1 MTSIRTFLAAAA
13 AALALAQP
21 ALAHDTHPEGIH
33 IHDAYAR
40 VNGGMGKTGAVF
52 FMIHNNTGK
61 DLVITGVASDAAK
74 VVELHTH
81 VESAD
86 GVMQMNKIEGGVPLP
101 QGEMHEFARGGD
113 HIMLMGL
120 TKDLKDGDKFAVTL
134 TFDDGETGSFEA
146 VVDNQRKAGAS
157 MDMDGMMMDGMDH
170 SAMGHS
176 SP

>member
-1 MTSIRTFLAAAA
+1 MTPIRSFLAAAA
-13 AALALAQP
+13 AALALTQP
-21 ALAHDTHPEGIH
+21 ALADETHPEGIH

-40 VNGGMGKTGAVF
+40 VNGGVGKTGAVF

-61 DLVITGVASDAAK
+61 DLVITGAASDAAK

-81 VESAD
+81 VESSD
-86 GVMQMNKIEGGVPLP
+86 GVMQMKKIEGGVALP

-120 TKDLKDGDKFAVTL
+120 KQALKNGDKIAVTL
-134 TFDDGETGSFEA
+134 TFDNGETGSFEA
-146 VVDNQRKAGAS
+146 VVDNQRKAGAA
-157 MDMDGMMMDGMDH
+157 MDMGGMQMKGMDH